1 MGHAAAGLGAAYALG
16 AAPVGQGGG
25 RGIARLAHASVVAL
39 RARGRRR
46 DGAPWFAQRL
56 WLEVAGRVG
65 VVHLAGFDRDGAG
78 APTVLAAASSGSSMS
93 NFVELWTYLSA
104 TPLFGLT
111 ATVLAYV
118 LAYAMYER
126 LGQAPWA
133 NPVLWTV
140 VLLVTVLS
148 VTKTAYPVYF
158 SGAQFIHFLLGPAVV
173 ALAWPL
179 WERRQLLRE
188 HIGPL
193 LLAAL
198 CGGAVAAGSAWG
210 LGRALDLP
218 VQVQLSLL
226 PKSVTA
232 PVAMGIADQI
242 GGIAALAAI
251 AAVLT
256 GIIGAISGKYWFDAL
271 RIRPFAVRGFALGT
285 ASHGIGA
292 ARAMQVHPDAGALA
306 GLALALQAVL
316 ASLLLP
322 LAIRIFS

>member
-1 MGHAAAGLGAAYALG
+1 MT
-16 AAPVGQGGG
+16 
-25 RGIARLAHASVVAL
+25 
-39 RARGRRR
+39 
-46 DGAPWFAQRL
+46 D
-56 WLEVAGRVG
+56 
-65 VVHLAGFDRDGAG
+65 
-78 APTVLAAASSGSSMS
+78 
-93 NFVELWTYLSA
+93 FVELWTYLSA

-118 LAYAMYER
+118 FAYVVYER
-126 LGQAPWA
+126 LHQAPWA

-140 VLLVTVLS
+140 IALVLVLRL
-148 VTKTAYPVYF
+148 TDTAYPVYF

-179 WERRQLLRE
+179 WERRQLLRQ

-198 CGGAVAAGSAWG
+198 CGGAVAAGSAWLLGWAVG
-210 LGRALDLP
+210 LP
-218 VQVQLSLL
+218 QQVLLSLV

-232 PVAMGIADQI
+232 PVAMGIAEQL

-251 AAVLT
+251 VAVLT
-256 GIIGAISGKYWFDAL
+256 GIVGAISGKYIFDAL
-271 RIRPFAVRGFALGT
+271 RITPYAVRGFALGT

-322 LAIRIFS
+322 LALRIFT